1 VSPLIIQEPDGRH
14 LRLVRTNQGGAGLD
28 RSEIPGG
35 PAIGTYRFN
44 RQRRALAADDDLV
57 TVETQGG
64 GDSHAWLLP
73 LRNTVE
79 RRRGKLVGC

>member
-1 VSPLIIQEPDGRH
+1 
-14 LRLVRTNQGGAGLD
+14 
-28 RSEIPGG
+28 
-35 PAIGTYRFN
+35 
-44 RQRRALAADDDLV
+44 
-57 TVETQGG
+57 VETQGG